1 MYKESN
7 DIDETNDIFEY
18 DELTDIDVDD
28 VLNELPKE
36 PKKRTRRKSSDEH
49 YVKGSE
55 LIEEIKKYQISKHA
69 DAENRGVPLEERQ
82 TVLFLMN

>member
-36 PKKRTRRKSSDEH
+36 PK
-49 YVKGSE
+49 
-55 LIEEIKKYQISKHA
+55 
-69 DAENRGVPLEERQ
+69 
-82 TVLFLMN
+82 

>member
-36 PKKRTRRKSSDEH
+36 PKKRTRRKSTDEY
-49 YVKGSE
+49 YVKGAE
-55 LIEEIKKYQISKHA
+55 LIEEIRKYQESKKL
-69 DAENRGVPLEERQ
+69 DAEKRGVPLEKRNGNN
-82 TVLFLMN
+82 L